1 MDKNQPRPSLQ
12 FCSCS
17 RSYFTWIYIYDTT
30 GNKKQIVFF
39 SLSLLQD
46 LINTATSTLFFFL
59 ASVVLAAFNHQSGA
73 EIAAVVPIKL
83 TQLFI

>member
-1 MDKNQPRPSLQ
+1 MTQQGIKSKLC
-12 FCSCS
+12 F
-17 RSYFTWIYIYDTT
+17 
-30 GNKKQIVFF
+30 
-39 SLSLLQD
+39 SLLQD